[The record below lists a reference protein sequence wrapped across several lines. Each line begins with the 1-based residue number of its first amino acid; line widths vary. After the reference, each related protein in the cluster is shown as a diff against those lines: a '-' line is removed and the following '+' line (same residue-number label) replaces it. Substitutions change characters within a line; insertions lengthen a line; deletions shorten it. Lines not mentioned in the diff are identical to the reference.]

1 MIVHYF
7 TAEWCGGCK
16 AFKPVVQQVSQEL
29 NIPINYINVD
39 YDVSMTQKYS
49 IKSIPAL
56 IIAGPDGSEWFRHSG
71 AMSKQ
76 QLTDTFNRFR

>member
-1 MIVHYF
+1 M
-7 TAEWCGGCK
+7 
-16 AFKPVVQQVSQEL
+16 FKPILQQVAAEL
-29 NIPINYINVD
+29 NVPINYVNAD
-39 YDVSMTQKYS
+39 YDVAITQRYKVTAV
-49 IKSIPAL
+49 PTL